1 MTATLGSRG
10 SVNESAARSAM
21 SDMRQQALYTLRA
34 IREEDDAKATK
45 HRLQFESALERY
57 TRITGYTMTLAAAA
71 AL

>member
-1 MTATLGSRG
+1 
-10 SVNESAARSAM
+10 
-21 SDMRQQALYTLRA
+21 MRQQALCTLRA

-57 TRITGYTMTLAAAA
+57 TRITGYTMTLTAAA